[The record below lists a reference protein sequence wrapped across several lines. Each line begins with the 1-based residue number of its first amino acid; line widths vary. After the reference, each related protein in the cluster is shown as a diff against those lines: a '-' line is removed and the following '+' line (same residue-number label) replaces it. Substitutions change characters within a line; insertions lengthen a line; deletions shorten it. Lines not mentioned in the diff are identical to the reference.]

1 MKSIN
6 KVVITEE
13 AEFDYDS
20 IIGLPMPKAD
30 IKEATENY
38 IEIRYD
44 GGRTL
49 WRDYYQW
56 KYYDKIADKMLY
68 LFFYKG
74 QKFGNMQMWDLCGV
88 CFEEDWTEE
97 LEECGQIRNWLKS
110 KIDPQDNGDW
120 VWDERVREEKRRKE
134 TEDYNDAD

>member
-20 IIGLPMPKAD
+20 IIDLPMPKAD

-56 KYYDKIADKMLY
+56 KYYDEIADKMLY

>member
-1 MKSIN
+1 MESIN

-13 AEFDYDS
+13 AEFDYES

-49 WRDYYQW
+49 WRDYYKW
-56 KYYDKIADKMLY
+56 KYYDEIADKMLI

-74 QKFGNMQMWDLCGV
+74 QKFGNMQMWDLCGI
-88 CFEEDWTEE
+88 CFEEDWSEE

-120 VWDERVREEKRRKE
+120 VWDERIREEKRRKE
-134 TEDYNDAD
+134 MEDYNDAD

>member
-13 AEFDYDS
+13 AEFDYES

-49 WRDYYQW
+49 WRDYYKW
-56 KYYDKIADKMLY
+56 KYYDEITDKMLY

-110 KIDPQDNGDW
+110 KIDPQNNGDW
-120 VWDERVREEKRRKE
+120 VWDERVRKEKRRKE

>member
-56 KYYDKIADKMLY
+56 KYYDEIADKMLY

>member
-13 AEFDYDS
+13 AEFDYES

-49 WRDYYQW
+49 WRDYYKW
-56 KYYDKIADKMLY
+56 KYYDEIADKMLY

-74 QKFGNMQMWDLCGV
+74 KKFGNMQMWDLCGV

>member
-1 MKSIN
+1 MESIN

-13 AEFDYDS
+13 AEFDYES

-49 WRDYYQW
+49 WRDYYKW
-56 KYYDKIADKMLY
+56 KYYDEIADKMLF

-88 CFEEDWTEE
+88 CFEEDWSEE

-110 KIDPQDNGDW
+110 EIDPQDNGDW